1 VKNGFWYVKKKHDV
15 IPDAILSSFFF
26 SESKQKKEEE

>member
-1 VKNGFWYVKKKHDV
+1 VKKKHGV